1 MATWYRS
8 GISKEVKSSNISSFQ
23 AKRVRR
29 ALEIIQATPSKELIR
44 MDNVKKIKVQGRE
57 DMYLYRVD
65 LRQRII
71 LSIDN
76 EHKIIHSIVDAGNI
90 KGK

>member
-8 GISKEVKSSNISSFQ
+8 GISKEAKASNISSFQ

-29 ALEIIQATPSKELIR
+29 ALEIIQATPSRELVK
-44 MDNVKKIKVQGRE
+44 MDNVRKIKVQGRD

-65 LRQRII
+65 LRQRIV
-71 LSIDN
+71 LSIEN
-76 EHKIIHSIVDAGNI
+76 ENKIIHSIVDAGNM
-90 KGK
+90 KSK

>member
-8 GISKEVKSSNISSFQ
+8 GISKEVKSSNISSFR

-29 ALEIIQATPSKELIR
+29 ALEIIQATPSKELIG

-90 KGK
+90 KVK

>member
-29 ALEIIQATPSKELIR
+29 ALEIIQATPSKELVR

-90 KGK
+90 KVK

>member
-29 ALEIIQATPSKELIR
+29 ALEIIQATPSKELVR
-44 MDNVKKIKVQGRE
+44 MDNVKKNKVQGRE

-90 KGK
+90 KVK

>member
-29 ALEIIQATPSKELIR
+29 ALEIIQATPPKELIR

-90 KGK
+90 KVK